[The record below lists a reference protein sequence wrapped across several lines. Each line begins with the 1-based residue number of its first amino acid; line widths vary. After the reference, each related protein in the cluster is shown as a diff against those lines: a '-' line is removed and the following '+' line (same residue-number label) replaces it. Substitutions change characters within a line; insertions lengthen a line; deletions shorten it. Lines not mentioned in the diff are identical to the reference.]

1 MFSLFVHRWHATAG
15 HSADDPPQ
23 PPAIH
28 HVVSELE
35 ALGYRWAQRVIG
47 LTAGATIV
55 HFIRLTQLFYLL
67 LNRPLY
73 KPQLSCSCFISWYQ

>member
-15 HSADDPPQ
+15 HSTDDPPQ
-23 PPAIH
+23 SPAIH

-47 LTAGATIV
+47 LTAGA
-55 HFIRLTQLFYLL
+55 
-67 LNRPLY
+67 
-73 KPQLSCSCFISWYQ
+73 

>member
-35 ALGYRWAQRVIG
+35 ALGYRSAQRVIG
-47 LTAGATIV
+47 LTAGA
-55 HFIRLTQLFYLL
+55 
-67 LNRPLY
+67 
-73 KPQLSCSCFISWYQ
+73 